1 MLNTRS
7 IQAMGSRRRGGF
19 VQGCL
24 VALGVVL
31 LLLIVGGVVV
41 ALNFRSWS
49 ASAGAAFAK
58 AVIEKSELP
67 EAERPEIIAII
78 DQLRDEVK
86 AKRVTLDEVA
96 VIFADFNHSPILAT
110 GAAMQFQAMYVKP
123 SKLTDDEKAASAVAF
138 DRLAQAIAEKK
149 IRWKDLEKILE
160 PIAYK
165 TSNNNLEFQ
174 KPEAVS
180 EDEIRRVISQAQQA
194 ADDAGVPAEPTKIDL
209 SDEFRKYIEERLGR
223 PLGPPPGDITQRP

>member
-7 IQAMGSRRRGGF
+7 LQAPGSRRRGGF

-49 ASAGAAFAK
+49 ASAGAAVAR
-58 AVIEKSELP
+58 AVIEESELP
-67 EAERPEIIAII
+67 EAEKPEIVAII
-78 DQLRDEVK
+78 DELRDEVK

-96 VIFADFNHSPILAT
+96 GIFADFNRSPILAT

-123 SKLTDDEKAASAVAF
+123 SKLTDDEKAASAVTF
-138 DRLAQAIAEKK
+138 DRLAQAITEEK
-149 IRWKDLEKILE
+149 IRWKDLEKILD

-165 TSNNNLEFQ
+165 TSGGHLEFQ
-174 KPEAVS
+174 KPQAVS
-180 EDEIRRVISQAQQA
+180 EDEIRRVIAQAKQA
-194 ADDAGVPAEPTKIDL
+194 ADDAGVPAEPMSIDL
-209 SDEFRKYIEERLGR
+209 SDEFRKYVEERLGR
-223 PLGPPPGDITQRP
+223 PLGTPPGGGTQRP